1 LLDTVHDE
9 ASRRPK
15 KPVRQKTDFPSPF
28 NPIPPVQSS
37 PEKYSTFVFSEI
49 GVPCPCPVLDQEGR
63 FAIVTSVERGMRW
76 TQSELQRA
84 IRGRTNNIDADGQAV
99 WSWHPDADAKLLERA
114 TRALG

>member
-1 LLDTVHDE
+1 LIATAHD
-9 ASRRPK
+9 SPSPRPK
-15 KPVRQKTDFPSPF
+15 NHLRQKTSFPNLF

-37 PEKYSTFVFSEI
+37 SEKYSRFVFSEI
-49 GVPCPCPVLDQEGR
+49 GVPYPRPALDQEGR